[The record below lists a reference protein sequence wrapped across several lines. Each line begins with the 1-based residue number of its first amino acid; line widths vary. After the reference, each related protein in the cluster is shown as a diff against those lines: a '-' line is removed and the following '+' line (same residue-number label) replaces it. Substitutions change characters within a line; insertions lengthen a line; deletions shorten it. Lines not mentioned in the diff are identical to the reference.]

1 MDVMIN
7 LSDVMC
13 VCVCV
18 RAPACDTLAAQYL
31 YPF

>member
-7 LSDVMC
+7 LSDVM
-13 VCVCV
+13 CVCV